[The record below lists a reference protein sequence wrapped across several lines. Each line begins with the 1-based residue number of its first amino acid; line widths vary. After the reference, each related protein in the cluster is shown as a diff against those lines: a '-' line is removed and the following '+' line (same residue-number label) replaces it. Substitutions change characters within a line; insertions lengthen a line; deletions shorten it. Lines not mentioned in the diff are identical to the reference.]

1 MSLHFISLLF
11 VDAFLIVSLPLSN
24 PIVWLAIVITVMEF
38 LFNLFVAFEVSKEN
52 NPSVVAHKAMSEL
65 PSFEIN
71 LSDTKVERTMVEINL
86 FLASTFRISENE
98 VLIRNENEFLVRIGH
113 RNPKISY
120 KLLETIKNYFGA
132 KDVILSKE
140 GSYTLI
146 KIKR

>member
-38 LFNLFVAFEVSKEN
+38 LFNLFVAVEVSKEN
-52 NPSVVAHKAMSEL
+52 NPSVVAHKAMSEF
-65 PSFEIN
+65 PCFEIDM
-71 LSDTKVERTMVEINL
+71 SDTKVERSMVEINS

-98 VLIRNENEFLVRIGH
+98 VLIRNKNEFLVRIGH

-120 KLLETIKNYFGA
+120 KLLETIKNYFKA